1 MYTRLSTAPGYL
13 ITLIGSTN
21 YFILRGM
28 PLAEDIV
35 TSRHRITAYSASTIT
50 VNDDIYDQS
59 LVMTASIIH
68 CPWPVTSLQQ
78 LNLENLAPI
87 FESRPVVVL
96 LGTGAQ
102 QLIKRKAPGYRQLA
116 EQQLFNKHF
125 TETTA
130 DGFQV
135 LLLAPTPKRRDT
147 IRRAF
152 READPVEYRSDLW
165 RFASITEITPETF
178 LDGDVFCECDDQPP
192 RSLVRV

>member
-78 LNLENLAPI
+78 LNLENLASI
-87 FESRPVVVL
+87 FESSPVVVL

-102 QLIKRKAPGYRQLA
+102 QLFPEPQIFALFGEQGIGLEVMDNGALCRTFNILVA
-116 EQQLFNKHF
+116 EDRDV
-125 TETTA
+125 TA
-130 DGFQV
+130 AII
-135 LLLAPTPKRRDT
+135 LSP
-147 IRRAF
+147 
-152 READPVEYRSDLW
+152 
-165 RFASITEITPETF
+165 
-178 LDGDVFCECDDQPP
+178 
-192 RSLVRV
+192 